1 MGSSSSIKPQLFHG
15 DCTLSRPMCPVVI
28 RNCDLRAPLHSL
40 VGPAGLYY
48 DIYSYLLRL
57 DLVRLP
63 GTVLAT
69 GVTGSHQ
76 GCVPACSTNCRF
88 GRNVRA
94 VSGVKRLL

>member
-15 DCTLSRPMCPVVI
+15 DCTLSRPMSQVVI
-28 RNCDLRAPLHSL
+28 RNCDLRGPLHSL

-69 GVTGSHQ
+69 GVRSLSGLRACAFHQ
-76 GCVPACSTNCRF
+76 LQ
-88 GRNVRA
+88 VREKCPC
-94 VSGVKRLL
+94 GVWR